1 MNKDIKI
8 ELKKIVD
15 NTKVEL
21 KQVADSAKQQIVLK
35 LVIPYLTDYLKDLV
49 AEKQAKN
56 SGEQTPI
63 KRTYNSVGAV
73 EVASNLGEIFKKY
86 DNDHVY
92 QGRARYSSFIHPSRK
107 NPIKELNSD
116 SKEIDPIIKKTS
128 NQYLGHYVPK
138 WVKSSFADIANHTVF
153 NKNKS
158 DPVKETLNS
167 TETHPSFL
175 SFIKKAHPELINDP
189 AFAGDDDSIFEKDN
203 EVPKS
208 KEELREIVR
217 NAKDHTI
224 RTWQGARAEIALN
237 HLVDENGL
245 DNLTDSNNIN
255 HDYFNKLIKDIGK
268 ATQSQTLDE
277 QLNKIDQITSG
288 KFADIIEKALTFSA
302 TNKKYNN
309 LDENGRPDFRSHIEP
324 RKTKEELKEL
334 YKFAK
339 ANLINCTAV
348 ADPSFSKELF
358 KIFKGDSSN
367 APEPPKETL
376 SKGYIVRPYI
386 YPDKRSTKEELS
398 GSLNKLLN
406 ELDEFTSDAY
416 SNLTDKVRKSIVDN
430 KLTNETNLS
439 KIRPKAI
446 KEEQSKPKCKK
457 EKIENK
463 PPTTKSRRISKK

>member
-49 AEKQAKN
+49 AEKQ
-56 SGEQTPI
+56 
-63 KRTYNSVGAV
+63 
-73 EVASNLGEIFKKY
+73 
-86 DNDHVY
+86 
-92 QGRARYSSFIHPSRK
+92 
-107 NPIKELNSD
+107 
-116 SKEIDPIIKKTS
+116 SKES
-128 NQYLGHYVPK
+128 NARGASKYTYRSTGATKGQYLGHYVPR
-138 WVKSSFADIANHTVF
+138 WVKSSFTDIANHTVF

-217 NAKDHTI
+217 YSKASRDELETALKSIVEFDFRNSGKD
-224 RTWQGARAEIALN
+224 
-237 HLVDENGL
+237 
-245 DNLTDSNNIN
+245 IN
-255 HDYFNKLIKDIGK
+255 HKE
-268 ATQSQTLDE
+268 LDSVFLSKPAKE
-277 QLNKIDQITSG
+277 RKPLG
-288 KFADIIEKALTFSA
+288 V
-302 TNKKYNN
+302 
-309 LDENGRPDFRSHIEP
+309 RPSFKMGIEP
-324 RKTKEELKEL
+324 RKTKEELKKL
-334 YKFAK
+334 YTQAK

-348 ADPSFSKELF
+348 VDPSFSKELF

-367 APEPPKETL
+367 APEPPL
-376 SKGYIVRPYI
+376 SKGDIV
-386 YPDKRSTKEELS
+386 
-398 GSLNKLLN
+398 
-406 ELDEFTSDAY
+406 
-416 SNLTDKVRKSIVDN
+416 
-430 KLTNETNLS
+430 
-439 KIRPKAI
+439 RPKAI
-446 KEEQSKPKCKK
+446 KEEQAKPKCTK